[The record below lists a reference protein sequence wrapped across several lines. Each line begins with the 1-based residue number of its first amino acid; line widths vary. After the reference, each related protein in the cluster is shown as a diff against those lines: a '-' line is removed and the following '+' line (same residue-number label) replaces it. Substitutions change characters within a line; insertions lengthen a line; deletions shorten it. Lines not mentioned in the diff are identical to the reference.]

1 MERVTS
7 LARQIRMTGQRRIR
21 GLVTTGLLCAA
32 LAGCASVAASTP
44 AAVPAAT
51 SASGT
56 PTAPQVG
63 CASVSQATM
72 VAVHES
78 RRLVEPTGPT
88 ARTVTQRHATLVRAL
103 FRDFCAAITHPDNP
117 PTPIN
122 CPADFGIDY
131 AGTFYA
137 GHQTL
142 ATFVYGASGCQQI
155 SLTAAGKTHATLV
168 VGKAA
173 AAAPHLEA
181 DLAAVLG
188 VPESELSGS
197 PAGQTQPGGPAAHAP

>member
-1 MERVTS
+1 MERVRS
-7 LARQIRMTGQRRIR
+7 LARQNGMTGQRRIQ
-21 GLVTTGLLCAA
+21 GLATTGLLCAA
-32 LAGCASVAASTP
+32 LAGCGSVVASTP

-63 CASVSQATM
+63 CASVSQAT
-72 VAVHES
+72 VAAVHET
-78 RRLVEPTGPT
+78 RDLIEPTG
-88 ARTVTQRHATLVRAL
+88 RTVTQRHATLVRAL
-103 FRDFCAAITHPDNP
+103 FRDVCAAITHPDNP
-117 PTPIN
+117 PVPIN

-131 AGTFYA
+131 AGTFYG
-137 GHQTL
+137 GHRTL
-142 ATFVYGASGCQQI
+142 ATFVYGATGCQQI
-155 SLTAAGKTHATLV
+155 SLTAAGKTHRTLV

-181 DLAAVLG
+181 DMAAVLG
-188 VPESELSGS
+188 VPESELYGS